1 MLYLSVFIKSI
12 SEQQVKKWNQE
23 EFEQL
28 LANWVV
34 TCDQPFDK
42 VEKPEFWQLL
52 EYTHLWPSLH
62 IPHCSAIRRR
72 IMKMGEDTIEGV
84 KKMIEVGVRY

>member
-62 IPHCSAIRRR
+62 IPHCGAIQRR